1 MEWFMLM
8 WMLCR
13 RWLMPVRASLA
24 THLTPFMLP
33 GADRQP
39 LRVARPVLQ
48 LAPVHIPTH
57 RLRP

>member
-1 MEWFMLM
+1 MLM

-24 THLTPFMLP
+24 THLTGFMLP
-33 GADRQP
+33 GTDRLP
-39 LRVARPVLQ
+39 LRATRPVLR

>member
-1 MEWFMLM
+1 MLM

-13 RWLMPVRASLA
+13 RWLMPARDSLA
-24 THLTPFMLP
+24 TCMTNPMLP
-33 GADRQP
+33 GPGHLP
-39 LRVARPVLQ
+39 LRAVRPVLR